1 LIYIKASLCSIAILS
16 LKYNAD
22 GSLDIYIQAKTPG
35 ADKESNWLP
44 FPPSLPFNLTM
55 RVSAEQAIARWQLQD
70 SAGQAG
76 RMSSE
81 PAGFGFMKYMGATKW
96 ILLAAAVEAA
106 ATGLVL
112 FVRPSWFAWL
122 VFGAEFSDAGLA
134 LGRLTAIAL
143 LGLALATWPTPV
155 ATSHLASSV
164 RALLIY
170 NAFATIYLVYVG
182 IGGRLT
188 GILLWPAAALHAIFS
203 ILLGR
208 AWLAMRD
215 IERGEDFSI

>member
-1 LIYIKASLCSIAILS
+1 MSL
-16 LKYNAD
+16 
-22 GSLDIYIQAKTPG
+22 
-35 ADKESNWLP
+35 
-44 FPPSLPFNLTM
+44 
-55 RVSAEQAIARWQLQD
+55 VSAELDMLKRVDAAWTVI
-70 SAGQAG
+70 
-76 RMSSE
+76 
-81 PAGFGFMKYMGATKW
+81 
-96 ILLAAAVEAA
+96 AAAVEAA

-143 LGLALATWPTPV
+143 LGLALATWPTPS

-164 RALLIY
+164 RTLLIY
-170 NAFATIYLVYVG
+170 NVLATVYLIYVG
-182 IGGRLT
+182 VGGQLT
-188 GILLWPAAALHAIFS
+188 GILLWPAIALHLIFS

-208 AWLAMRD
+208 AWLAKRD